1 MIEIRTPFQYLM
13 MFIGDS
19 LQYILLLSTIQNLT
33 ADYSLESHS
42 LDLDRYVSVVQRRR
56 RRAKALVDF
65 DRHDH
70 DELGFKKNDVINVC
84 ICHIAPSIFL
94 CLFLSISF

>member
-1 MIEIRTPFQYLM
+1 MLIF
-13 MFIGDS
+13 F
-19 LQYILLLSTIQNLT
+19 QNLT

-65 DRHDH
+65 ERHDH
-70 DELGFKKNDVINVC
+70 DELGFKKNDVINVSLMSHKHRSDILAFSC
-84 ICHIAPSIFL
+84 TRNDQNLVKGVA
-94 CLFLSISF
+94 LF